1 MATRQ
6 SIDALIQQCEDALR
20 FASEQYQGKQPPR
33 TI

>member
-6 SIDALIQQCEDALR
+6 SVDALIKQCEDALKY
-20 FASEQYQGKQPPR
+20 ASEQYEGKQPPR